1 MTQPARRTGHAPRIA
16 IIGAGFGGLAAAIE
30 LKKRGFDDLV
40 VLERA
45 ADVGGVWRDN
55 TYPGAACD
63 VPTPYYSLSYEPNPH
78 WPRRYATQPDIHA
91 YLRHVAEK
99 YDVQR
104 HICFRAE
111 VTSAAWDEAA
121 GCWRLRTAA
130 GDEIEADVLV
140 PAVGQ
145 LSRPSYPAIKGL
157 SSFAGPCFHS
167 ARWDHTVDLTG
178 KRVGVIGTGASAIQ
192 FVPEIQPVVSS
203 LTVFQRTPPYL
214 VPRMDT
220 EFSPVHHRIFER
232 APFTQKSE
240 RGAWFAVSEGLGV
253 ALLYSKPLARA
264 VERLSRWHM
273 RRGVGDDPEL
283 FAKVWPSYPI
293 GCKRILF
300 SNDYLPALT
309 QPNVEL
315 VTSGIEQITASGV
328 DTRDGVGHELDV
340 LILGTGF
347 TATDFLA
354 PMQVRGLGGRD
365 LREEWKDGARAYL
378 GIAVPHFPNLF
389 IMYGPNTNLGSG
401 SIVYMLE
408 SQARYVG
415 QAVSSLVADS
425 GRPIVVRPEVE
436 AAYDREVQDRLVAGV
451 WSQCSNW
458 YRAANGRV
466 TTNWPRLPIEYRRTT
481 ARFDRDAYQT
491 VG

>member
-1 MTQPARRTGHAPRIA
+1 MSELSRGPGRPTRVA

-30 LKKRGFDDLV
+30 LKRRGFDDLV
-40 VLERA
+40 LLERA
-45 ADVGGVWRDN
+45 DDVGGVWRDN

-63 VPTPYYSLSYEPNPH
+63 VPTPYYSFSYEPNPR
-78 WPRRYATQPDIHA
+78 WPRRYAAQPDILA

-99 YDVQR
+99 YDVKR
-104 HICFRAE
+104 HIRFG
-111 VTSAAWDEAA
+111 SAAAGADYDETA
-121 GCWRLRTAA
+121 GTWRIRTVA
-130 GDEIEADVLV
+130 GEVVEADVLV

-145 LSRPSYPAIKGL
+145 LSRPAYPAIEGL
-157 SSFAGPCFHS
+157 SAFGGPCFHS
-167 ARWDHTVDLTG
+167 AQWDHSVDLAG

-192 FVPEIQPVVSS
+192 FVPAIQPTVGA
-203 LTVFQRTPPYL
+203 LTVFQRTAPYL

-232 APFTQKSE
+232 LPLTQKGE
-240 RGAWFAVSEGLGV
+240 RGAWFALSEALGV
-253 ALLYSKPLARA
+253 ALLYSRPLARA
-264 VERLSRWHM
+264 VHRLSRWHV
-273 RRGVGDDPEL
+273 RRGVGNDPDL

-309 QPNVEL
+309 QPNVDL
-315 VTSGIEQITASGV
+315 VTSGIERITASGV
-328 DTRDGVGHELDV
+328 VTRDGVLHELDV

-365 LREEWKDGARAYL
+365 LRAEWREGARAYL

-389 IMYGPNTNLGSG
+389 VMYGPNTNLGSG

-415 QAVSSLVADS
+415 QAVSSLAADS
-425 GRPIVVRPEVE
+425 GRPIMVRPEVE
-436 AAYDREVQDRLVAGV
+436 AAYDREIQERLVDGV
-451 WSQCSNW
+451 WAQCHSW
-458 YRAANGRV
+458 YRVASGRI
-466 TTNWPRLPIEYRRTT
+466 TTNWPRLPFEYRRAT
-481 ARFDRDAYQT
+481 ARFDRKAYQ
-491 VG
+491 VV